1 MTLQLCDQC
10 GRVPVVQDRSAYS
23 VERGNLIVRH
33 GFCTYRPAASATPA
47 PAPAV
52 RTENEPEMT
61 GAIPQSVVEDALEG
75 AGARH
80 GR

>member
-1 MTLQLCDQC
+1 MTLQLCDRC

-23 VERGNLIVRH
+23 VERGKLIVRH
-33 GFCTYRPAASATPA
+33 GFCACPPATASEAPAA
-47 PAPAV
+47 AV
-52 RTENEPEMT
+52 RTEREPEPV
-61 GAIPQSVVEDALEG
+61 APLPQPVVEDALES

>member
-1 MTLQLCDQC
+1 MSVQLCDQC

-33 GFCTYRPAASATPA
+33 GFCTCRPAESATPT
-47 PAPAV
+47 PAV
-52 RTENEPEMT
+52 RESEPEAT
-61 GAIPQSVVEDALEG
+61 SPAPQPVLEDALEG